1 MNTWTFVVEW
11 VLAWAVLGGL
21 IIVAADKIVVS
32 RKQRRLVAAG
42 VYPKPGTETD
52 DDVQRLLAAGHRDMA
67 IRCYA
72 TVHRLGYQESK
83 DRLIGRQPAAY
94 VLHPVGLVIGLAIG
108 LALKNIGV
116 GVGLGLLLGIILGFV
131 MKRSGNGNREQP

>member
-21 IIVAADKIVVS
+21 IIVAADRIMVS

-52 DDVQRLLAAGHRDMA
+52 EDAQRLLAAGHRDMA
-67 IRCYA
+67 IRCYGKA
-72 TVHRLGYQESK
+72 HRIGYQEAK
-83 DRLIGRQPAAY
+83 DRLIGPQPAAY
-94 VLHPVGLVIGLAIG
+94 VLHPAGLVIGLAVG
-108 LALKNIGV
+108 LALRNVGA
-116 GVGLGLLLGIILGFV
+116 GVGLGLLLAIILPLLA
-131 MKRSGNGNREQP
+131 KKLRHGNREQP